1 MYPFGERFQKASISL
16 TENAVS
22 VLMEGRKKLN
32 KKPKTK
38 QKTVLIS
45 LYYHLL
51 QRCAACHFH
60 RLSQF
65 LHSLQ
70 CTNIWVSRSINYI
83 YYVSSMLTFPNKHEA
98 DGNTMISIGNQ
109 SSLVAFKKSSEFEKL
124 QTKTEEE
131 YYPLMVIVHVQ

>member
-1 MYPFGERFQKASISL
+1 MTKMSHFFYKSLWLHSPPCDVKIVFSNVSIWRAFSKSFNFL
-16 TENAVS
+16 VRKRCLS
-22 VLMEGRKKLN
+22 VDGGPK
-32 KKPKTK
+32 KTK

-45 LYYHLL
+45 LYYHLP

-70 CTNIWVSRSINYI
+70 CTNIWVSKSINYI

-98 DGNTMISIGNQ
+98 DGNTMISIGN
-109 SSLVAFKKSSEFEKL
+109 
-124 QTKTEEE
+124 
-131 YYPLMVIVHVQ
+131 